1 MKWMFI
7 FLLLT
12 ACNSTPNIKINKH
25 PTFEILIEP
34 EVKPICHSEMTHI
47 EGKYCPKVKNECLN
61 WLDDSSLPYAR
72 CKEYKNP
79 STCLVDKVDM
89 NYCISTEEL
98 NDNFGLPYGDKSW
111 NECKK
116 ICESREL
123 RLCIES
129 EWVFACSGVDMHPYP
144 YGNGF
149 IFNTTS
155 CNVERK
161 NLVCGKE
168 ICDLRSNVNEFPE
181 CTSTF
186 GIHNMVGNVDEW
198 VRGNLYYSSHN
209 DAAPIRSILFG
220 GYYGGGRHRCL
231 FSKTVDHDEH
241 FINKNTTGCR
251 CCSNILE

>member
-7 FLLLT
+7 FLLT

-34 EVKPICHSEMTHI
+34 ETKPICHSEMTHI

-61 WLDDSSLPYAR
+61 WLDDSSLSYAR

-89 NYCISTEEL
+89 NYCIYTEEL

-123 RLCIES
+123 RLCTNP
-129 EWVFACSGVDMHPYP
+129 EWEFACSGEEMKPYP
-144 YGNGF
+144 YGW
-149 IFNTTS
+149 
-155 CNVERK
+155 VRK
-161 NLVCGKE
+161 AELCHLESKEKIICGKE
-168 ICDLRSNVNEFPE
+168 LCDLRNNISEFPE
-181 CTSTF
+181 CVSPF
-186 GIHNMVGNVDEW
+186 GIHNMTGSVDEW
-198 VRGNLYYSSHN
+198 IEVPMYYTPANPGLGMRSVLKGGHWSHG
-209 DAAPIRSILFG
+209 RS
-220 GYYGGGRHRCL
+220 RCL
-231 FSKTVDHDEH
+231 FSSTYGHSMSYH
-241 FINKNTTGCR
+241 QITTGCR
-251 CCSNILE
+251 CCSDI